1 MEKERVRRQEI
12 DDDNKI
18 RAQLDQMREA
28 FRKEEN
34 PNDPRNSEERS
45 TSQFERE
52 SQGTGGRKSQ
62 ENSLER
68 VGPQSS
74 H

>member
-1 MEKERVRRQEI
+1 MDRKKIEKERIRKQEI

-18 RAQLDQMREA
+18 KAQLDQMREA

-34 PNDPRNSEERS
+34 PNDVNTEERS

-52 SQGTGGRKSQ
+52 SQGTGGRKS
-62 ENSLER
+62 
-68 VGPQSS
+68 
-74 H
+74 